1 MRGSAGND
9 GRGLGAVG
17 VSLLCVLTLAG
28 CADAFVGMSLPSLPK
43 LDDVNPFA
51 EKPVPLPGKRV
62 SVIQQ
67 EKVTSNLAAADRPI
81 MLPPQQQND
90 SWSQPGGVANNAPG
104 HLAFAGAGKS
114 AWSADAGTGSSFYGR
129 LTASPIV
136 YDDKVYTLDAAGKVS
151 AFGTSGGAPVWRA
164 STTPP
169 NEKDQEGFG
178 GGLAADGGRIYAGT
192 GFGYRGGVRRQDRQ
206 QALGE
211 ERRIAGAHLADGRC
225 RARVRGHEGGAGL
238 LPLGLGRHRA
248 LGLPRHGRARQPALQ
263 CQPRRRWRNRR
274 RALSER

>member
-1 MRGSAGND
+1 MRGSVGND

-28 CADAFVGMSLPSLPK
+28 CTDAFVGMSLPSLPK

-67 EKVTSNLAAADRPI
+67 EKVTNNLAAADRPI

-136 YDDKVYTLDAAGKVS
+136 YDDKVYTLDAPAKFRHS
-151 AFGTSGGAPVWRA
+151 ARRA
-164 STTPP
+164 ERP
-169 NEKDQEGFG
+169 
-178 GGLAADGGRIYAGT
+178 
-192 GFGYRGGVRRQDRQ
+192 RG
-206 QALGE
+206 
-211 ERRIAGAHLADGRC
+211 
-225 RARVRGHEGGAGL
+225 
-238 LPLGLGRHRA
+238 
-248 LGLPRHGRARQPALQ
+248 GLPRRRPMKRTRKGSAAGWPPTAAASMPA
-263 CQPRRRWRNRR
+263 P
-274 RALSER
+274 ASAP